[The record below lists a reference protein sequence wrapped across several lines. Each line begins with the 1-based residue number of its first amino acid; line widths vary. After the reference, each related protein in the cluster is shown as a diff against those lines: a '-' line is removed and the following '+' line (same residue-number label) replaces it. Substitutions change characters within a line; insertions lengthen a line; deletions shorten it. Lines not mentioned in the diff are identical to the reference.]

1 MIKNIRK
8 TVPFSIKVN
17 ADTMKKFR
25 IAAATEGIVSDRLF
39 TEMLEAWEE
48 KQAAIKAAKEGK

>member
-25 IAAATEGIVSDRLF
+25 VAAAIEGIVSDRLF

-48 KQAAIKAAKEGK
+48 KQAAIKAAKGGK